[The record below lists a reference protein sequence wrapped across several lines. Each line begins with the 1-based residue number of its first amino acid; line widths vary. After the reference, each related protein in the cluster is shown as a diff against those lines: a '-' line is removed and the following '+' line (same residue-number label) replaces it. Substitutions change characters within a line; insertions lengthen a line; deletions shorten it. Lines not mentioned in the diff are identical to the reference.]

1 MGFFNRNKKQ
11 EEEQYYIK
19 NPHKKRTLTNNEL
32 FGISLSLVIAEQNGA
47 YVDSLEVGETDFPQK
62 QMMQRNWGIYNGEDA
77 VTFMENRKD
86 EGHRKLFNRLLEIY
100 IEQDCVDAVHIDFSG
115 TEFESKDYE
124 DEESDDEDATETED
138 NQPDWQS
145 VVGFLENLDQ
155 IYELDEGNAWFGD
168 MEDDL
173 KIGTDAW
180 DFGRIVFVARVCF
193 TLGYITESQAWH
205 YINEIVKLTKKKFN
219 NWEDYATSYML
230 GRAMWSGD
238 DGEWETVAGFAADA
252 LDAKESPWT
261 KLKW

>member
-1 MGFFNRNKKQ
+1 MGLFSRNKKQ
-11 EEEQYYIK
+11 REEQYYIK
-19 NPHKKRTLTNNEL
+19 NPDKKRDITSDEL

-47 YVDSLEVGETDFPQK
+47 YVDSLDVGKTDFPQK
-62 QMMQRNWGIYNGEDA
+62 QMMQRNWRISNGEDA
-77 VTFMENRKD
+77 IAFMESRME

-115 TEFESKDYE
+115 TEFESRE
-124 DEESDDEDATETED
+124 DEDDFEDETEKD
-138 NQPDWQS
+138 HPDWEA
-145 VVGFLENLDQ
+145 VIGFLENLDE

-168 MEDDL
+168 MEEDL
-173 KIGTDAW
+173 IIGTDAW
-180 DFGRIVFVARVCF
+180 DFGRIVFVARVCY
-193 TLGYITESQAWH
+193 TLGYITENQAWN
-205 YINEIVKLTKKKFN
+205 YINKIVGLAKRKFN

-252 LDAKESPWT
+252 LDAKKSPWK